1 MIVPCS
7 LMFKAIGHVSFILP
21 YLLEC
26 KKVPHCVLERVGDID
41 PIGVVYL
48 SFGGGELSQDH
59 SNWLLTVRPTLSSI
73 GIYCTFLK

>member
-1 MIVPCS
+1 MIMPCR

-26 KKVPHCVLERVGDID
+26 KKKSHTSFLERVGDID
-41 PIGVVYL
+41 PIDVVYL

-59 SNWLLTVRPTLSSI
+59 SN
-73 GIYCTFLK
+73 